1 MVIFIL
7 SVLGLA
13 FGSFVN
19 ALVWRMK
26 QGMSV
31 ASGRSMCTHCRH
43 TLAWYDLIPVL
54 SWVALGGR
62 CRYCKQTISWQYP
75 LVELAMAGLFVL
87 SYEMWPRELN
97 GANEWTYFGVWL
109 VSLIIMLALVVYD
122 LRWLILPDRLN
133 WLFVLAGVVS
143 IVILSVNGV
152 DFVKDH
158 LLGMAV
164 ASGFFALL
172 YYGSGGRWLGG
183 GDVKYALGMGAW
195 LGVSRS
201 LVGILVAFY
210 SASVV
215 IIPLLLAKVVKR
227 KQPVPFGPF
236 LIIGTI
242 VAMLYGQN
250 IIDWYQSTF
259 LLGAF

>member
-1 MVIFIL
+1 MVIFSLAI
-7 SVLGLA
+7 LGLV

-26 QGMSV
+26 EGLSV
-31 ASGRSMCTHCRH
+31 ARGRSMCVHCRH
-43 TLAWYDLIPVL
+43 TLVWYDLIPL
-54 SWVALGGR
+54 ASWLALGGR
-62 CRYCKQTISWQYP
+62 CRYCKKPISWQYP
-75 LVELAMAGLFVL
+75 LVELTTSGLFVL
-87 SYEMWPRELN
+87 SYVAWPAALVS
-97 GANEWTYFGVWL
+97 ANDWAYFGTWL
-109 VSLIIMLALVVYD
+109 AALVIMQALLVYD
-122 LRWLILPDRLN
+122 LRWLIMPDKLN
-133 WLFVLAGVVS
+133 WPFVLVGVIS
-143 IVILSVNGV
+143 IAILSGG
-152 DFVKDH
+152 DASFVRDH
-158 LLGMAV
+158 LLGMAA

-195 LGVSRS
+195 LGTSKS

-227 KQPVPFGPF
+227 KQPIPFGPF

-250 IIDWYQSTF
+250 IIDWYRSTF